1 MKKLCVFLAAI
12 LLLTGLQTGRAA
24 GLPEPSQPEA
34 ESYIVKLKETG
45 ARTMGLMNTMDAKP
59 INTDAQLYQ
68 VDSLEAV
75 EALGDRV
82 LYAEPDYPVTL
93 FALPNDPHLSKQ
105 WGVNMLGADLV
116 WDAGFDGKGVKIA
129 VIDSGVNSMHEDFE
143 GTSFERGKNMLNGS
157 YDVTDTNKAGH
168 GTFISGVLAA
178 VRNNGKGI
186 AGIVDGVTLVPLKC
200 FGQGTETES
209 SYVIAS
215 IYEAVDI
222 FDCDVINMSMGMEGG
237 SRSLKEAVEYATQK
251 GVIIVA
257 AVGNEGTTKLKYPAA
272 YDSVVGVGAVD
283 QNGELAPFS
292 QRNSSVFVTAPGVDI
307 VSLSNTG
314 NSRYE
319 MQGQGTSYAAP
330 FVSAAAA
337 ILKQYRSSAGVEDFK
352 QILRLSTKDAG
363 AAGYDTSYGYGILDM
378 NRFIN
383 EMKLYYKDA
392 PARLT
397 DISGHWAEESIV
409 SCVEQGLFQGTT
421 GTTFEPETGMNRA
434 MFVTVLS
441 RLSGEDISDY
451 INPFYDVP
459 ENSWYNKPC
468 AWADARG
475 VAGGTGD
482 GAFSPMLAVSR
493 EQMAALLYRYA
504 LAYGLTEGSAEPQTL
519 TAFSDGEK
527 VSDWAQQAMAWAV
540 ETGLIT
546 GRDAST
552 LAPAAGATRAEVAV
566 ILIRFINSFAV

>member
-1 MKKLCVFLAAI
+1 MKKLSVFLAAV
-12 LLLTGLQTGRAA
+12 LLLTGLQTGTAA
-24 GLPEPSQPEA
+24 GLPEPSQTEA
-34 ESYIVKLKETG
+34 GSYIVKLKETG
-45 ARTMGLMNTMDAKP
+45 ARTMGLMNTLDARP

-75 EALGDRV
+75 KALGDRV
-82 LYAEPDYPVTL
+82 LYAEPDDPVKL

-105 WGVNMLGADLV
+105 WSVNLLGTAYA
-116 WDAGFDGKGVKIA
+116 WDEGFDGKGVKIA

-143 GTSFERGKNMLNGS
+143 GTRFERGKNMLNGS
-157 YDVTDTNKAGH
+157 HDVTDVSTAGH

-186 AGIVDGVTLVPLKC
+186 AGVVDGVTLVPLKC
-200 FGQGTETES
+200 FGQSIETES

-215 IYEAVDI
+215 IYEAVDM
-222 FDCDVINMSMGMEGG
+222 FDCDVINMSMGMEG
-237 SRSLKEAVEYATQK
+237 STRSLREAVDYAIQK

-257 AVGNEGTTKLKYPAA
+257 AVGNEGTTKLMYPAA

-283 QNGELAPFS
+283 QNGKAAPFS
-292 QRNSSVFVTAPGVDI
+292 QRNSSVFVTAPGVEI
-307 VSLSNTG
+307 VSLSNAG

-319 MQGQGTSYAAP
+319 MRGQGTSYAAP

-337 ILKQYRSSAGVEDFK
+337 VLKQYRNSAGAEDFK
-352 QILRLSTKDAG
+352 EILRLSAKDAG
-363 AAGYDTSYGYGILDM
+363 AAGYDTVYGHGILDM
-378 NRFIN
+378 NRFIT
-383 EMKLYYKDA
+383 EMKLYYKEA

-397 DISGHWAEESIV
+397 DVGGHWAEERIL

-421 GTTFEPETGMNRA
+421 DTTFEPETGMNRA

-441 RLSGEDISDY
+441 RLSGEDVSDY

-459 ENSWYNKPC
+459 ENSWYSKPC

-475 VAGGTGD
+475 VASGTGG

-504 LAYGLTEGSAEPQTL
+504 LAYGLTEGSAELGTL
-519 TAFSDGEK
+519 AGFSDARQISG
-527 VSDWAQQAMAWAV
+527 WAQQAMAWAV
-540 ETGLIT
+540 ESGLIN
-546 GRDAST
+546 GRGANT

-566 ILIRFINSFAV
+566 ILIRFINSFTA

>member
-1 MKKLCVFLAAI
+1 MKKLSVFLAAI
-12 LLLTGLQTGRAA
+12 LLLTGLQTGTAA
-24 GLPEPSQPEA
+24 NLPEPSQSEA
-34 ESYIVKLKETG
+34 GGYIVKLKEPETE
-45 ARTMGLMNTMDAKP
+45 AMSLMNAVDAKP
-59 INTDAQLYQ
+59 INADAQLYQ

-82 LYAEPDYPVTL
+82 LYAEPDYPIEL
-93 FALPNDPHLSKQ
+93 FALPNDPHLSRQ
-105 WGVNMLGADLV
+105 WGINMLGTGQA
-116 WDAGFDGKGVKIA
+116 WDEGFDGSGVKIA

-143 GTSFERGKNMLNGS
+143 GTRFERGKNMLNGS
-157 YDVTDTNKAGH
+157 HDVTDISDAGH

-186 AGIVDGVTLVPLKC
+186 AGLCDGVTLVPLKC
-200 FGQGTETES
+200 FGQSIETES

-222 FDCDVINMSMGMEGG
+222 FDCDVINMSMGMER
-237 SRSLKEAVEYATQK
+237 STKSLKEAVDYATQK

-257 AVGNEGTTKLKYPAA
+257 AAGNDGSTKLMYPAA
-272 YDSVVGVGAVD
+272 YDSVIGVGAVD
-283 QNGELAPFS
+283 KNGNVASFS
-292 QRNSSVFVTAPGVDI
+292 QRNSSVYVTAPGVEI
-307 VSLSNTG
+307 VSLSNAG
-314 NSRYE
+314 NSKYDMR
-319 MQGQGTSYAAP
+319 GQGTSYAAP

-337 ILKQYRSSAGVEDFK
+337 ILKQYRSSAGSEDFK
-352 QILRLSTKDAG
+352 HILRLSAKDAG
-363 AAGYDTSYGYGILDM
+363 ASGYDTVYGHGILDM
-378 NRFIN
+378 SRFIT

-397 DISGHWAEESIV
+397 DVSGHWAEESIL

-421 GTTFEPETGMNRA
+421 DTTFEPETGMNRA

-441 RLSGEDISDY
+441 RLSGEDASGY

-475 VAGGTGD
+475 VAGGTGG

-504 LAYGLTEGSAEPQTL
+504 LAYGLTEGDIELQTL
-519 TAFSDGEK
+519 ADYSDGAN
-527 VSDWAQQAMAWAV
+527 VSDWAKQAMLWAV

-546 GRDAST
+546 GRGNAT

-566 ILIRFINSFAV
+566 ILIRFMSSFAA